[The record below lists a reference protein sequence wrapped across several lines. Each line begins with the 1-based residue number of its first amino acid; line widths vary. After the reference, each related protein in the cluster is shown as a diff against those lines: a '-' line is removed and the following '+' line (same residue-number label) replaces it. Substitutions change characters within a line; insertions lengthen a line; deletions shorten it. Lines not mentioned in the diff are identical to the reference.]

1 VNGTRHREVGEYLRR
16 LQRSMRDLPADRRD
30 EIVAE
35 IEEHIAEDL
44 AGQPSATDADVRNV
58 LERVGDPDDI
68 AAEAR
73 ERFGVH
79 VVTRGTPWLEVI
91 ALVFLVIPFLGWVVG
106 MVLVWVSGMWTTRD
120 KVIATV
126 LVPGGVI
133 ATFLLTVGSS
143 HAVGSG
149 NGGVGPTEALVLWVT
164 LLLGVPAAV
173 YLGIRLRARLQP

>member
-1 VNGTRHREVGEYLRR
+1 
-16 LQRSMRDLPADRRD
+16 MKDLPADRRD

-44 AGQPSATDADVRNV
+44 VRQPSATDADVRNV

-79 VVTRGTPWLEVI
+79 VATRGTPWLEAI
-91 ALVFLVIPFLGWVVG
+91 ALVFLVIPLLGWVVG
-106 MVLVWVSGMWTTRD
+106 IVLVWISGIWTTRD

-133 ATFLLTVGSS
+133 ASSLLVFVFHVGGFGLVEAMVVWGTFFLGI
-143 HAVGSG
+143 
-149 NGGVGPTEALVLWVT
+149 PT
-164 LLLGVPAAV
+164 AV
-173 YLGIRLRARLQP
+173 YSCGKCA